1 MSYTNR
7 LLQLREEADQ
17 KQTVVA
23 AALGI
28 SRTTLSNYEAGMMPS
43 LENAIKIAQYY
54 DVSLDYIAG
63 LTAER
68 NRDSG
73 GLGASFRTLASLAG
87 DDALTASDVLDV
99 VNAAI
104 LYECSHAPCGQQ
116 SVRACRTFL
125 ARLAD
130 SYRAAAADNLPQLME
145 AANAA
150 TTAALEV
157 TKMPANYA
165 AKKTGE

>member
-104 LYECSHAPCGQQ
+104 LYECSHAPCGLQ

-165 AKKTGE
+165 AKKKGE

>member
-87 DDALTASDVLDV
+87 DDALTL
-99 VNAAI
+99 
-104 LYECSHAPCGQQ
+104 
-116 SVRACRTFL
+116 RT
-125 ARLAD
+125 
-130 SYRAAAADNLPQLME
+130 
-145 AANAA
+145 
-150 TTAALEV
+150 
-157 TKMPANYA
+157 
-165 AKKTGE
+165 

>member
-1 MSYTNR
+1 M
-7 LLQLREEADQ
+7 
-17 KQTVVA
+17 
-23 AALGI
+23 
-28 SRTTLSNYEAGMMPS
+28 
-43 LENAIKIAQYY
+43 
-54 DVSLDYIAG
+54 
-63 LTAER
+63 TAER

-165 AKKTGE
+165 AKKKGE